1 MLVITDT
8 VEVRSL
14 RSLHVICLFNTN
26 LNLLVRM
33 VFISLLPFTYHRAF
47 SSFPGLKV
55 LVEYISKLVSHIWTC
70 NENVSNQTYT
80 LRQSKL

>member
-33 VFISLLPFTYHRAF
+33 VISLLPFTYHRVF

-55 LVEYISKLVSHIWTC
+55 LVEYISKLISHI
-70 NENVSNQTYT
+70 
-80 LRQSKL
+80 

>member
-1 MLVITDT
+1 MLVITNT

-26 LNLLVRM
+26 LSLLVRM
-33 VFISLLPFTYHRAF
+33 VFISLLPFTNHRAF

-55 LVEYISKLVSHIWTC
+55 LVEYISKLISHIWTC

>member
-14 RSLHVICLFNTN
+14 RSLHVIFLFNTN

-55 LVEYISKLVSHIWTC
+55 LVEYISKLISHIWTC

>member
-26 LNLLVRM
+26 LNLLVKM

-55 LVEYISKLVSHIWTC
+55 LVEYISKLISHIWTC

>member
-14 RSLHVICLFNTN
+14 RSLHVTCLFNTN

-55 LVEYISKLVSHIWTC
+55 LVEYISKLISHIWTC

>member
-55 LVEYISKLVSHIWTC
+55 LLEYISKLISHIWTC

>member
-26 LNLLVRM
+26 LSLLVRM
-33 VFISLLPFTYHRAF
+33 VFISLLPFTNHRAF
-47 SSFPGLKV
+47 
-55 LVEYISKLVSHIWTC
+55 LVFLV
-70 NENVSNQTYT
+70 
-80 LRQSKL
+80 

>member
-26 LNLLVRM
+26 LSLLVRM

-55 LVEYISKLVSHIWTC
+55 LLEYISKLISHIWTC

>member
-55 LVEYISKLVSHIWTC
+55 LVEYTSKLISHI
-70 NENVSNQTYT
+70 
-80 LRQSKL
+80 

>member
-33 VFISLLPFTYHRAF
+33 VFISLLPFTYHRIFAF

-55 LVEYISKLVSHIWTC
+55 LVEYISKLISHI
-70 NENVSNQTYT
+70 
-80 LRQSKL
+80 

>member
-1 MLVITDT
+1 MLVITNT

-26 LNLLVRM
+26 LSLLVRM

-55 LVEYISKLVSHIWTC
+55 LVEYISKLISHIWTC

>member
-33 VFISLLPFTYHRAF
+33 VFISLLLFTYHRVF

-55 LVEYISKLVSHIWTC
+55 LVEYISKLISHI
-70 NENVSNQTYT
+70 
-80 LRQSKL
+80 

>member
-55 LVEYISKLVSHIWTC
+55 LVEYISKLISHIWNC

>member
-14 RSLHVICLFNTN
+14 KSLHVICLFNTN
-26 LNLLVRM
+26 LNLFVRM

-55 LVEYISKLVSHIWTC
+55 LLEYISKLISHIWIC

>member
-26 LNLLVRM
+26 LNLLVKM
-33 VFISLLPFTYHRAF
+33 VLNSLLPFTYHRAF

-55 LVEYISKLVSHIWTC
+55 LVEYISKLISHIWTC

>member
-8 VEVRSL
+8 VEVRSV

-55 LVEYISKLVSHIWTC
+55 LVEYISKLISHIWTC

>member
-26 LNLLVRM
+26 LSLLVRM

-55 LVEYISKLVSHIWTC
+55 LVEYISKLISHIWTC